1 VKLVCALSTVAAEG
15 GREKSKLI
23 VKSEG
28 ARHCSNTSKNTSKNK
43 SMVLVMLA

>member
-1 VKLVCALSTVAAEG
+1 MKSVCVLSAVAAGDG
-15 GREKSKLI
+15 GEKSKLI